1 MLSSAD
7 VSFPDIYFLGYIK
20 DIYTHKIQMK
30 EGDLIHILGQND
42 DNSKLTLY
50 GEVVGF
56 GEDDSVEVYLL
67 EQTKMMEGYIWS
79 YAKDWQTVP
88 RDSVLS
94 VYTPEQ
100 GKYIHTYKAFG
111 FIPTNTA
118 DQFLKVGV
126 QVPDHILLPLELDS
140 DDEGQLK
147 QDEDDDEMAD
157 FIVPD
162 EVANEPF
169 TQANPDNDFVRE
181 THRAVLDYNNWAPKN
196 ETEKK
201 AKNFIDAMADK
212 YQKQDDNKQFASGMS
227 VDYVKP
233 PV

>member
-1 MLSSAD
+1 
-7 VSFPDIYFLGYIK
+7 
-20 DIYTHKIQMK
+20 MK
-30 EGDLIHILGQND
+30 EGDLIHIRGQKD
-42 DNSKLTLY
+42 DNSFSTWY

-56 GEDDSVEVYLL
+56 DEDDMVEVYLL
-67 EQTKMMEGYIWS
+67 EQTNMMEGYIWS
-79 YAKDWQTVP
+79 YATDWQTIP
-88 RDSVLS
+88 RGSVLE
-94 VYTPEQ
+94 VYTPEH
-100 GKYIHTYKAFG
+100 GKYIQTYKAFG

-126 QVPDHILLPLELDS
+126 QVPDHILLPLQLDS

-147 QDEDDDEMAD
+147 QDEDDSEMDD

-181 THRAVLDYNNWAPKN
+181 THKAVLDYNHWEPKN
-196 ETEKK
+196 ESEKK
-201 AKNFIDAMADK
+201 VKTFIDNLADK
-212 YQKQDDNKQFASGMS
+212 YQKQDDNRQFAAGSS

-233 PV
+233 PLE